1 MRTITPP
8 ARLAGPRWWRL
19 ARVRGGAAPR
29 GRPDDGWIDDANRV
43 ARGQLANYLS
53 TYLPIYLPICQ
64 ARAESV
70 ARTCGEHTVS
80 YDGFNTASASNLG
93 GGDDGK

>member
-1 MRTITPP
+1 MRITLP

-53 TYLPIYLPICQ
+53 TYLPIYLSQKSILLTNGQ
-64 ARAESV
+64 I
-70 ARTCGEHTVS
+70 VS
-80 YDGFNTASASNLG
+80 FGHYVKEQF
-93 GGDDGK
+93 